1 MNAST
6 PSAVPFAQPDP
17 RCSSPTPH
25 IPAALGA
32 QPPRVQDG
40 PEQGDIARGFR
51 RFGAMRRVLAGIA
64 LSSGLHAIATP
75 AAAQVV
81 ADFAAQVVADFAA
94 LLPANHR
101 SAENVARDLHRHPAE
116 TLAFFGVRPGSTVV
130 EILPGSRGYYL
141 EILAPF
147 LRERGVYIAA
157 GRDESAPAPYL
168 ADHRRL
174 LERLAADPERFGK
187 VRVTRFNADLHDIA
201 PPGTAD
207 FVLTFRNL
215 HNWLERGEAEAALRA
230 FHRALKPG
238 GVLGVVDHRGRTDLS
253 QQAQMKS
260 GYVREDEAIALIERA
275 GFRLAARSEINANPR
290 DTKDHP
296 EGVWTLPPSFRLKER
311 DRAKYEAIGESDR
324 FTLRFIKPH

>member
-1 MNAST
+1 MNPST
-6 PSAVPFAQPDP
+6 PTASSAA
-17 RCSSPTPH
+17 TPL
-25 IPAALGA
+25 PARPLVSGGRGNHGPAGSAGQRVARAL
-32 QPPRVQDG
+32 Q
-40 PEQGDIARGFR
+40 GFR
-51 RFGAMRRVLAGIA
+51 TRCRILACVLMIP
-64 LSSGLHAIATP
+64 GLHAIPVPVAAQD
-75 AAAQVV
+75 AAA
-81 ADFAAQVVADFAA
+81 FAA
-94 LLPANHR
+94 LLPASHR

-116 TLAFFGVRPGSTVV
+116 TLAFFGVRPDSTVV

-147 LRERGVYIAA
+147 LRDRGLYVAA
-157 GRDESAPAPYL
+157 GRDESAPTAYL

-174 LERLAADPERFGK
+174 LERLAADPDRYGR
-187 VRVTRFNADLHDIA
+187 VRVTRFNADLHEIA

-275 GFRLAARSEINANPR
+275 GFKLVARSEVNANPR

-296 EGVWTLPPSFRLKER
+296 EGVWTLPPSFRMKER

-324 FTLRFIKPH
+324 FTLKFVKTQ

>member
-6 PSAVPFAQPDP
+6 LSAVPFARPDSRP
-17 RCSSPTPH
+17 PSSGPS
-25 IPAALGA
+25 IPAATAA
-32 QPPRVQDG
+32 QPRQGSDDPVK
-40 PEQGDIARGFR
+40 GDIARGFR
-51 RFGAMRRVLAGIA
+51 RFSAVRRMFACIA
-64 LSSGLHAIATP
+64 LSSVVHGIPTP
-75 AAAQVV
+75 AAAQ
-81 ADFAAQVVADFAA
+81 DAAAFAA
-94 LLPANHR
+94 LLPGSHR
-101 SAENVARDLHRHPAE
+101 SAENMVRDLHRHPAE
-116 TLAFFGVRPGSTVV
+116 TLAFFGLRPDSTVV

-157 GRDESAPAPYL
+157 GRDENAPAPYL

-174 LERLAADPERFGK
+174 LERLAADPERYGR
-187 VRVTRFNADLHDIA
+187 VRVTRFNADLHEIA

-215 HNWLERGEAEAALRA
+215 HNWLERGETEAVLRA
-230 FHRALKPG
+230 VHRALKPG
-238 GVLGVVDHRGRTDLS
+238 GVLGVVDHRARTDLPR
-253 QQAQMKS
+253 QAQMKS

-275 GFRLAARSEINANPR
+275 GFRLVERSEINANPR

-324 FTLRFIKPH
+324 FTLKFIKGQ